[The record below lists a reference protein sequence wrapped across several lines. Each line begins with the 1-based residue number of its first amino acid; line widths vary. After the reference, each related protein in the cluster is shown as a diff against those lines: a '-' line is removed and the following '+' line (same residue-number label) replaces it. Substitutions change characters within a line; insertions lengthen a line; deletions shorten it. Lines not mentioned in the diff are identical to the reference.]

1 MSKSL
6 LIFLF
11 CLSAAISNLILSQLT
26 YAEEQRKIT
35 TPQRQTILDFKVE
48 LNLNENQIKDI
59 EKLLSNFKKKE
70 AEFIKEIQ
78 KHDRQLKE
86 LLQKEGDINEIKKEV
101 REIYKLR
108 GELVAEELETAR
120 KIDGVLTAE
129 QKQKWKEIRAGK
141 MKK

>member
-1 MSKSL
+1 MSKPL

-101 REIYKLR
+101 KEIYKLR

-120 KIDGVLTAE
+120 KIDGLLTAE
-129 QKQKWKEIRAGK
+129 QKQKWKEIRVRK
-141 MKK
+141 MKR

>member
-1 MSKSL
+1 MSKPL

-48 LNLNENQIKDI
+48 LNLNENQIKEI

-78 KHDRQLKE
+78 KHDLQLKE

-120 KIDGVLTAE
+120 KIDGLLTAE
-129 QKQKWKEIRAGK
+129 QKQKWKEIRVGK
-141 MKK
+141 MKR

>member
-1 MSKSL
+1 MSKPL

-48 LNLNENQIKDI
+48 LNLNENQIKEI

-101 REIYKLR
+101 KEIYKLR

-129 QKQKWKEIRAGK
+129 QKQKWKEIRVGK
-141 MKK
+141 MKR